1 MVLSPSTHQTAI
13 YMLFQNEYLLLISN
27 TLKLTVITHIY
38 SSYSIFPTVR
48 RKLFRLLHMMP
59 LIISF
64 NKGTTVVYLE
74 KEYVG

>member
-1 MVLSPSTHQTAI
+1 MVLYPSTHQTAI

-27 TLKLTVITHIY
+27 TLKLTVIKQFY
-38 SSYSIFPTVR
+38 SSYSMFPTV

-64 NKGTTVVYLE
+64 NKGPTVVYLE

>member
-1 MVLSPSTHQTAI
+1 MVLYPSTHQTAI

-27 TLKLTVITHIY
+27 TLKLTVIKHFY
-38 SSYSIFPTVR
+38 SPYSMFPTV

-64 NKGTTVVYLE
+64 NKGPTVVYLE